1 MDQGTTSSRG
11 FVFDAAAAVVAV
23 AQEEFPQIY
32 PQPGWVEHD
41 AEAIWASALRTARR
55 ALALAEEKGGEIVA
69 IGITNQRE
77 TTIVWDRKTL
87 SPICNAI
94 VWQDRRTAG
103 VCARLNRDGRE
114 PMVQRKT
121 GLLLDPYFSAT
132 KLAWILDNVDGAR
145 SRAARGELAF
155 GTVDSFLL
163 ARLSGGA
170 HFTDATNAS
179 RTSLFDVGRNEWD
192 RELLDLFKAPV
203 EVLPEVLDTMGEF
216 AVASPEHFGRPI
228 PIFALIGDQQA
239 AAIGQACLAPGDIK
253 STYGTGCFV
262 VAPTADLVLSRN
274 RLLSTI
280 ARRIDGETHY
290 ALEGSIFVAG
300 AVVQWLRDALQIIRT
315 SAETEALARSLPSNN
330 GVYLVPAFTG
340 LGAPHWSAQARGAV
354 VGLTRGAGRAEL
366 ARAALECVA
375 YQTAD
380 LLDAMAAD
388 GARCAA
394 LKVDGGMVA
403 NDWLMQFLADIQDVP
418 VDRPMMMETTALG
431 AAFLAGVKA
440 GLYPSLEAAARLR
453 KTAKVFE
460 PIMPSDERRRLR
472 AEWKTA
478 LARVLA

>member
-1 MDQGTTSSRG
+1 
-11 FVFDAAAAVVAV
+11 
-23 AQEEFPQIY
+23 
-32 PQPGWVEHD
+32 
-41 AEAIWASALRTARR
+41 
-55 ALALAEEKGGEIVA
+55 
-69 IGITNQRE
+69 
-77 TTIVWDRKTL
+77 
-87 SPICNAI
+87 
-94 VWQDRRTAG
+94 
-103 VCARLNRDGRE
+103 
-114 PMVQRKT
+114 
-121 GLLLDPYFSAT
+121 
-132 KLAWILDNVDGAR
+132 
-145 SRAARGELAF
+145 
-155 GTVDSFLL
+155 
-163 ARLSGGA
+163 
-170 HFTDATNAS
+170 
-179 RTSLFDVGRNEWD
+179 VGRNEWD